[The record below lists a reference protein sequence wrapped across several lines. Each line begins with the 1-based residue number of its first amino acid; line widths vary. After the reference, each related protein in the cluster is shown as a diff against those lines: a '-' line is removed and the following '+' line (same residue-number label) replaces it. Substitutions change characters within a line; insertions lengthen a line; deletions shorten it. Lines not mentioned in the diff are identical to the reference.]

1 VRQNRVVPPD
11 TPDTAAA
18 ARHDLARIVGDGAVT
33 IPVADRSL
41 LHDST
46 ETRGLIGD
54 ALGAVFPGSTDEVAE
69 VVRWCAR
76 TGVPFVPRGGGTG
89 YAGGAVPDAGSLV
102 IALHRMT
109 AVREAVPQAWRM
121 TVEAG
126 LTTRGLQRAAAG
138 EGLWFAPNPGAAEQ
152 SQIGGNIATNA
163 GGPRSLRHGT
173 VRAFVSGVEL
183 VLATGEVLR
192 AGGAARKNVESLDL
206 VGLACGSEGTVG
218 VITAAWLRLLPRPE
232 LILPMVALYPDR
244 AAGLAALEAAM
255 ACGCVPTSLEFVD
268 ARAFAAA
275 AATYPRPLPVTGAF
289 AVLAEAGGPA
299 AAARVERDMLVEALR
314 PGAVSVDAPDSE
326 SEARA
331 LESWRDGVSL
341 GVVAVRGGKV
351 SEDFAVPFD
360 RLGDALEM
368 VERTAIEH
376 SVEVACW
383 GHAGDGN
390 VHASVMVDRTDPLA
404 LARAEA
410 AATAFFAIPVAL
422 SGALSGEH
430 GIGRVK
436 LAAAAGLAPELLRA
450 QRAVKNALDPQGI
463 ANPDRKVPPSIL

>member
-1 VRQNRVVPPD
+1 MLP
-11 TPDTAAA
+11 
-18 ARHDLARIVGDGAVT
+18 VT
-33 IPVADRSL
+33 DRSL

-46 ETRGLIGD
+46 ETRGLTGE
-54 ALGAVFPGSTDEVAE
+54 ALGAVFPGSTAEVAA

-102 IALHRMT
+102 IALQRMT

-173 VRAFVSGVEL
+173 VRAFVSGIEL

-206 VGLACGSEGTVG
+206 VGLACGSEGTLG

-232 LILPMVALYPDR
+232 VILPVVALYPDR

-268 ARAFAAA
+268 ARAFSAA
-275 AATYPRPLPVTGAF
+275 AATYPRPLAITGAF

-299 AAARVERDMLVEALR
+299 AVARVERDMLVEALT
-314 PGAVSVDAPDSE
+314 PGAAAVDAPDSAGRGAC
-326 SEARA
+326 ARVVA
-331 LESWRDGVSL
+331 RRGVAGGRGRARWEGVRGLRGAVRPARRGARDGRADRAPSTVSTW
-341 GVVAVRGGKV
+341 
-351 SEDFAVPFD
+351 P
-360 RLGDALEM
+360 
-368 VERTAIEH
+368 
-376 SVEVACW
+376 
-383 GHAGDGN
+383 AG
-390 VHASVMVDRTDPLA
+390 ATP
-404 LARAEA
+404 
-410 AATAFFAIPVAL
+410 ATATCTRRSWSTAPIRSPWPGPRPRRPRSSPSPSRSPAR
-422 SGALSGEH
+422 SRAST
-430 GIGRVK
+430 
-436 LAAAAGLAPELLRA
+436 ASAGSSSRRRPASRRSCCGPSARS
-450 QRAVKNALDPQGI
+450 RHALDPAGI
-463 ANPDRKVPPSIL
+463 ANPGRKLPPEGRDG

>member
-1 VRQNRVVPPD
+1 VRQNRVVPE
-11 TPDTAAA
+11 TASAA
-18 ARHDLARIVGDGAVT
+18 ARRDLARIVGEQAVT
-33 IPVADRSL
+33 IPVADGSL
-41 LHDST
+41 LRDST
-46 ETRGLIGD
+46 ETRGRSG
-54 ALGAVFPGSTDEVAE
+54 AAMGAVFPGSTGEVAA
-69 VVRWCAR
+69 VVGWCAR

-102 IALHRMT
+102 IALERMT
-109 AVREAVPQAWRM
+109 AIREAVPQAWRM

-126 LTTRGLQRAAAG
+126 LTTRSLQRAAAG

-173 VRAFVSGVEL
+173 VRSFVSGVEL

-206 VGLACGSEGTVG
+206 VSLACGSEGTLG
-218 VITAAWLRLLPRPE
+218 VITAAWLKLLPRPE
-232 LILPMVALYPDR
+232 LILPVVGLYPDR

-255 ACGCVPTSLEFVD
+255 ACGCVPTSLEFID

-275 AATYPRPLPVTGAF
+275 AATYPRPLPIAGAF
-289 AVLAEAGGPA
+289 AVLAEAAGPA
-299 AAARVERDMLVEALR
+299 AAARVERALLVEALE
-314 PGAVSVDAPDSE
+314 PGAAALETPE
-326 SEARA
+326 TEAEARA

-360 RLGDALEM
+360 RLGDALEL
-368 VERTAIEH
+368 VERVGAEH
-376 SVEVACW
+376 GVEAACW

-390 VHASVMVDRTDPLA
+390 VHASVMVDRSDPVA

-410 AATAFFAIPVAL
+410 AAAAFFAIPVAL
-422 SGALSGEH
+422 SGSLSGEH

-436 LAAAAGLAPELLRA
+436 LAAAAGLPLELLRA
-450 QRAVKNALDPQGI
+450 QRAIKRALDPAGI
-463 ANPDRKVPPSIL
+463 ANPGRKLPPQDG

>member
-1 VRQNRVVPPD
+1 MPPE
-11 TPDTAAA
+11 TSSPA
-18 ARHDLARIVGDGAVT
+18 ARRDLARIVGDHAVT
-33 IPVADRSL
+33 VPVADRAL

-46 ETRGLIGD
+46 ETRGLHGD
-54 ALGAVFPGSTDEVAE
+54 ALGAVFPASSDEVAA
-69 VVRWCAR
+69 VVRWCAG

-89 YAGGAVPDAGSLV
+89 FAGGAVPTAGSLV
-102 IALHRMT
+102 ISLERMN

-173 VRAFVSGVEL
+173 VRAFVSGIEL

-192 AGGAARKNVESLDL
+192 AGGAARKNVETLDL
-206 VGLACGSEGTVG
+206 VGLACGSEGTLG
-218 VITAAWLRLLPRPE
+218 VITVAWLRLLPRPE
-232 LILPMVALYPDR
+232 LILPVVGLYPDR
-244 AAGLAALEAAM
+244 SAGLAALEAAM
-255 ACGCVPTSLEFVD
+255 TCGCVPTSLEFVD
-268 ARAFAAA
+268 ARAFSAA
-275 AATYPRPLPVTGAF
+275 AATYPRPLAVAGAF

-299 AAARVERDMLVEALR
+299 AAALVERGMLVEALT
-314 PGAVSVDAPDSE
+314 PGALAVDAPDFE
-326 SEARA
+326 AEARA

-341 GVVAVRGGKV
+341 GVLAVRGGKV

-360 RLGDALEM
+360 RLGDALEL
-368 VERTAIEH
+368 VDRIASDH
-376 SVEVACW
+376 GVEVACW

-390 VHASVMVDRTDPLA
+390 VHASVMVDRSDPVA
-404 LARAEA
+404 LAGAEA
-410 AATAFFAIPVAL
+410 AAAAFFAIPAAL

-430 GIGRVK
+430 GIGLVK
-436 LAAAAGLAPELLRA
+436 LAAAARLPPELLRA
-450 QRAVKNALDPQGI
+450 QRAVKHALDPAGI
-463 ANPDRKVPPSIL
+463 ANPGRKLPTEPR

>member
-1 VRQNRVVPPD
+1 VRQNRVVPSE
-11 TPDTAAA
+11 TSASA
-18 ARHDLARIVGDGAVT
+18 ARRDLARIVGEGAVA

-46 ETRGLIGD
+46 ETRGLSGD
-54 ALGAVFPGSTDEVAE
+54 ALGAVFPGSTGEVAA

-102 IALHRMT
+102 IALRRMT

-126 LTTRGLQRAAAG
+126 LTTRSLQRAAAG

-173 VRAFVSGVEL
+173 VRAFVSGIEM

-206 VGLACGSEGTVG
+206 VGLACGSEGTLG

-232 LILPMVALYPDR
+232 RMLPVIALYPDR

-255 ACGCVPTSLEFVD
+255 ACGCVPTSLEFID
-268 ARAFAAA
+268 ARAFSAA
-275 AATYPRPLPVTGAF
+275 AATYPRPLPITGAF
-289 AVLAEAGGPA
+289 AILAEAGGPA
-299 AAARVERDMLVEALR
+299 AAARVERDLLVEALT
-314 PGAVSVDAPDSE
+314 PGALSIDAPDSE
-326 SEARA
+326 AEARA

-368 VERTAIEH
+368 VERVGAEH
-376 SVEVACW
+376 GVEVACW

-390 VHASVMVDRTDPLA
+390 VHASVMVDRSDPVA

-410 AATAFFAIPVAL
+410 AALAFFAIPVGL

-436 LAAAAGLAPELLRA
+436 VAAAAAGLAPELLRSQLA
-450 QRAVKNALDPQGI
+450 IKRALDPKGI
-463 ANPDRKVPPSIL
+463 ANPGRKLPPGGG

>member
-1 VRQNRVVPPD
+1 VRQNRGVPSE
-11 TPDTAAA
+11 TSTAAA
-18 ARHDLARIVGDGAVT
+18 RRDLARIVGEGAVA

-41 LHDST
+41 LRDST
-46 ETRGLIGD
+46 ETRGLSGD
-54 ALGAVFPGSTDEVAE
+54 AMGAVFPGSTGEVAA
-69 VVRWCAR
+69 VVRWCAQ

-102 IALHRMT
+102 IALERMT

-126 LTTRGLQRAAAG
+126 LTTRNLQRAAAA

-173 VRAFVSGVEL
+173 VRAFVSGIEM

-206 VGLACGSEGTVG
+206 VGLVCGSEGTLG

-232 LILPMVALYPDR
+232 LILPMVALYADR
-244 AAGLAALEAAM
+244 AAGLAGLEAAM
-255 ACGCVPTSLEFVD
+255 ACGCVPTSLEFID
-268 ARAFAAA
+268 ATAFSAA

-299 AAARVERDMLVEALR
+299 AAAKVERDMLIEALN
-314 PGAVSVDAPDSE
+314 PGALAVDVPGSE

-341 GVVAVRGGKV
+341 GVVAVHGGKV

-360 RLGDALEM
+360 RLGEALEM
-368 VERTAIEH
+368 VERAGAEH
-376 SVEVACW
+376 GVEVACW

-390 VHASVMVDRTDPLA
+390 VHASVMVDRSDPVA

-410 AATAFFAIPVAL
+410 AAAAFYAIPVAL

-450 QRAVKNALDPQGI
+450 QRAVKTALDPQGI
-463 ANPDRKVPPSIL
+463 ANPGRKLPPDDGG